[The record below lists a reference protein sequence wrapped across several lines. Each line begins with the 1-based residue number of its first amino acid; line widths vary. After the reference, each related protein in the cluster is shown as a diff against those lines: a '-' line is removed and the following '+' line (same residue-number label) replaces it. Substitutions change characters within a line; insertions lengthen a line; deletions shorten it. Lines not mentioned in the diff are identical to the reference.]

1 MCLSPFDAALHDA
14 AGQALQCSAFD
25 LYQDDQ
31 PLVMADAWLGG
42 NGCGAIRRM
51 LQPPLK
57 SLPAWILVG
66 KDDDLERDMRP
77 WVDQRGY
84 HCFKIKI
91 MGRDNAVDV
100 ARTIAVFRAA
110 RQFGVAAPRI
120 SVDSNEA
127 NPTAASVLEYLLR
140 LRAEAPDAFAAL
152 QYLEQPTGRDIRK
165 ADYDW
170 SAVSALKPV
179 LLDEGLTSLELMA
192 ESRRQGWTG
201 FALKTCKGHS
211 FALLAAAWATGQ
223 GMKLAMQDLT
233 NPGYSFLHAA
243 LFAARL
249 PTLNGVE
256 LNSPQFTP
264 AANHPWLP
272 RLAPLFEPKDG
283 YHHLPETIPLGLGS
297 GL

>member
-31 PLVMADAWLGG
+31 PLVMADAWLVG

-140 LRAEAPDAFAAL
+140 LRAEAPA
-152 QYLEQPTGRDIRK
+152 G
-165 ADYDW
+165 
-170 SAVSALKPV
+170 
-179 LLDEGLTSLELMA
+179 
-192 ESRRQGWTG
+192 
-201 FALKTCKGHS
+201 
-211 FALLAAAWATGQ
+211 
-223 GMKLAMQDLT
+223 
-233 NPGYSFLHAA
+233 
-243 LFAARL
+243 
-249 PTLNGVE
+249 
-256 LNSPQFTP
+256 
-264 AANHPWLP
+264 
-272 RLAPLFEPKDG
+272 
-283 YHHLPETIPLGLGS
+283 
-297 GL
+297 

>member
-1 MCLSPFDAALHDA
+1 
-14 AGQALQCSAFD
+14 
-25 LYQDDQ
+25 
-31 PLVMADAWLGG
+31 
-42 NGCGAIRRM
+42 
-51 LQPPLK
+51 
-57 SLPAWILVG
+57 
-66 KDDDLERDMRP
+66 
-77 WVDQRGY
+77 
-84 HCFKIKI
+84 
-91 MGRDNAVDV
+91 
-100 ARTIAVFRAA
+100 
-110 RQFGVAAPRI
+110 
-120 SVDSNEA
+120 
-127 NPTAASVLEYLLR
+127 
-140 LRAEAPDAFAAL
+140 
-152 QYLEQPTGRDIRK
+152 
-165 ADYDW
+165 
-170 SAVSALKPV
+170 
-179 LLDEGLTSLELMA
+179 MA